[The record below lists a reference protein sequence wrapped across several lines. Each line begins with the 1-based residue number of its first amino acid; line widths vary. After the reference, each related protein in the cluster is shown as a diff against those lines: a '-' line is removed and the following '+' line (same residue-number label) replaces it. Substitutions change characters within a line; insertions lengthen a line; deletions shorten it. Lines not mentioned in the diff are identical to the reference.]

1 MGVVFTSISN
11 RVSSNDNDNNNNDKL
26 IIVLI
31 KNGVDYCIH
40 CLV

>member
-11 RVSSNDNDNNNNDKL
+11 RVSSNDNDNNNDDKL

-31 KNGVDYCIH
+31 KNGVDYYIH